1 MTDKTNHSFMSLLQA
16 AGVELTKPDM
26 VMTELIEH
34 LKNLLDNDLNRLYA
48 LLYRIDIP
56 EKKAAKAFDG
66 KQSREIAEQLAE
78 MIRLRLLEK
87 IKSREEFRKTKD

>member
-1 MTDKTNHSFMSLLQA
+1 MSLLQT
-16 AGVELTKPDM
+16 AGVQITKPDM

-34 LKNLLDNDLNRLYA
+34 LKHLLDNDLNRLYA

-78 MIRLRLLEK
+78 MIRIRLLEK